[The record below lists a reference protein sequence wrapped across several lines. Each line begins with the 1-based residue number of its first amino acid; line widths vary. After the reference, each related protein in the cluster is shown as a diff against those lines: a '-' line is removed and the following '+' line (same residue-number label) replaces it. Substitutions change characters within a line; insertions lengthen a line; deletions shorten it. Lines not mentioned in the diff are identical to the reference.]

1 MKELVIVSGENE
13 NKEIYLFENKELVEK
28 YTEKEKITIA
38 GNIYIGK
45 VQNILT
51 GLRSAFINIG
61 EGKNAFIHER
71 DLPQNI
77 NVEDEK
83 DIIPI
88 NKVLKQGMPIMVE
101 VKRDSSTYKGPRVSS
116 KITLSSR
123 FIVFMPNTNFITVS
137 QKIENEEEKERL
149 KKIVG
154 KYIPENTG
162 VIIRTVAENVS
173 EEMLKEDIERVLGKW
188 DKINSLSIES
198 YPMKIY
204 EKGGILRKTIVDL
217 IDSGL
222 DNIVCENENIKQI
235 ILDIFDEIN
244 TEVKIEINE
253 NSKFKYELEKRNRE
267 INDRKIWLKSG
278 GFITIDKTEALTAID
293 VNSGKYIGKDNLED
307 TINVVNQE
315 AIIEIAKQLRLR
327 DIGGIIIID
336 FIDMKEEESK
346 QKILEILKKEIK
358 KDRSKVQIEEFT
370 RLNLLELTRK
380 HICGN

>member
-1 MKELVIVSGENE
+1 MKELVIVRRENDA
-13 NKEIYLFENKELVEK
+13 KEIFLFEDKELVER
-28 YTEKEKITIA
+28 YSEKEKITIA

-61 EGKNAFIHER
+61 ENKNAFIHEK

-77 NVEDEK
+77 NVEKEE

-88 NKVLKQGMPIMVE
+88 NKLLKQGMPLMVE
-101 VKRDSSTYKGPRVSS
+101 VKRNSSTYKGSRVSS

-123 FIVFMPNTNFITVS
+123 FIVFMPNTNFVTIS
-137 QKIENEEEKERL
+137 QKIENEEERKRL
-149 KKIVG
+149 KDIVS

-162 VIIRTVAENVS
+162 AIVRTVAENVS
-173 EEMLKEDIERVLGKW
+173 EDVLKKDITRVLDKW
-188 DKINSLSIES
+188 NIIKNITIEN

-217 IDSGL
+217 VDAGL
-222 DNIVCENENIKQI
+222 DKIVCQDEEIKSIIEN
-235 ILDIFDEIN
+235 IFDEIDA
-244 TEVKIEINE
+244 EVAVEVNKNVEI
-253 NSKFKYELEKRNRE
+253 KYELERIAETEN
-267 INDRKIWLKSG
+267 RKIWLKSG

-293 VNSGKYIGKDNLED
+293 VNSGKYIGEDNLED

-327 DIGGIIIID
+327 DIGGIVIID

-346 QKILEILKKEIK
+346 KKIIEIFAKEIK

-370 RLNLLELTRK
+370 KLNLLELTRK
-380 HICGN
+380 HINI

>member
-1 MKELVIVSGENE
+1 MKELVIVNGENQ
-13 NKEIYLFENKELVEK
+13 NKEIYLFENNQLVEK
-28 YTEKEKITIA
+28 YTEKEKFTIA

-61 EGKNAFIHER
+61 EGKNAFIHDK
-71 DLPQNI
+71 DLPHNI
-77 NVEDEK
+77 NTEDEK

-88 NKVLKQGMPIMVE
+88 NKILKSGMPLMVE
-101 VKRDSSTYKGPRVSS
+101 VKRDSSSYKGPRVST

-137 QKIENEEEKERL
+137 QKIENEEERERL
-149 KKIVG
+149 KDIVK
-154 KYIPENTG
+154 KYIPNNTG
-162 VIIRTVAENVS
+162 AIVRTVAENVL
-173 EEMLKEDIERVLGKW
+173 EDVLKFDIQRVLEKW
-188 DKINSLSIES
+188 EKIKNTEIEK
-198 YPMKIY
+198 YPVKIY

-217 IDSGL
+217 IDSKL
-222 DNIVCENENIKQI
+222 DKIICEDEMLKNI
-235 ILDIFDEIN
+235 ILDIFDEIDAKVN
-244 TEVKIEINE
+244 IEINE
-253 NSKFKYELEKRNRE
+253 NAKLVYELEKRNRE
-267 INDRKIWLKSG
+267 INERKIWLKSG

-336 FIDMKEEESK
+336 FIDMKEDESK
-346 QKILEILKKEIK
+346 KKIIEILKNEIK
-358 KDRSKVQIEEFT
+358 KDRSKVQVEEFT
-370 RLNLLELTRK
+370 KLNLLELTRK
-380 HICGN
+380 NINI

>member
-1 MKELVIVSGENE
+1 MKELVIVSCENE
-13 NKEIYLFENKELVEK
+13 NKEIYLYENKELVER
-28 YTEKEKITIA
+28 YIEKEKITIA

-77 NVEDEK
+77 NIENEK

-116 KITLSSR
+116 KITLTSR

-137 QKIENEEEKERL
+137 QKIENEEEKNRL
-149 KKIVG
+149 KNIVG

-162 VIIRTVAENVS
+162 AIIRTVAENIS
-173 EEMLKEDIERVLGKW
+173 EELLKEDIERVLEKW
-188 DKINSLSIES
+188 EKIKSIPIES
-198 YPMKIY
+198 YPLKVY

-244 TEVKIEINE
+244 AEVKVEINE
-253 NSKFKYELEKRNRE
+253 NAKFKYELEKRNKE

-358 KDRSKVQIEEFT
+358 KDRSKVQVEEFT

-380 HICGN
+380 HINV

>member
-1 MKELVIVSGENE
+1 MKELIIVNGENE
-13 NKEIYLFENKELVEK
+13 NKEIYLFENKELVER
-28 YTEKEKITIA
+28 YIEKEKITIA

-51 GLRSAFINIG
+51 CLRSAFINIG

-77 NVEDEK
+77 NTENEN

-88 NKVLKQGMPIMVE
+88 NKIIKPGMPIMVE

-116 KITLSSR
+116 KITLTSR

-137 QKIENEEEKERL
+137 QKIESEEEKNRL
-149 KKIVG
+149 KQIVE
-154 KYIPENTG
+154 KYIPQDTG
-162 VIIRTVAENVS
+162 AIIRTVAENVS
-173 EEMLKEDIERVLGKW
+173 EDVLRQDIERVLEKW
-188 DKINSLSIES
+188 KNISSIEIEN
-198 YPMKIY
+198 YPVKIY

-222 DNIVCENENIKQI
+222 DIIVCEDENLKHIVE
-235 ILDIFDEIN
+235 DVFDEIDAN
-244 TEVKIEINE
+244 VKIEINE

-336 FIDMKEEESK
+336 FIDMKEQESK
-346 QKILEILKKEIK
+346 NKILEILKKEIK

-370 RLNLLELTRK
+370 KLNLLELTRK
-380 HICGN
+380 NMNV

>member
-77 NVEDEK
+77 NIENEK

-88 NKVLKQGMPIMVE
+88 NKILKQGMPIMVE

-162 VIIRTVAENVS
+162 AIIRTVAENVS
-173 EEMLKEDIERVLGKW
+173 EEILKEDIERVLGKW
-188 DKINSLSIES
+188 EKINSLSIES

-222 DNIVCENENIKQI
+222 DNVVCENENIKQI
-235 ILDIFDEIN
+235 ILDIFDEIDA
-244 TEVKIEINE
+244 EVKIEVNE
-253 NSKFKYELEKRNRE
+253 NSKLKYELEKRNRE

-327 DIGGIIIID
+327 DIGGIVIID

-358 KDRSKVQIEEFT
+358 KDRSKVQVEEFT

-380 HICGN
+380 HINV

>member
-1 MKELVIVSGENE
+1 MKELVIARRENDT
-13 NKEIYLFENKELVEK
+13 KEIFLFENKELVER
-28 YTEKEKITIA
+28 YSEKEKITIA

-61 EGKNAFIHER
+61 ENKNAFIHEK

-77 NVEDEK
+77 NAEK
-83 DIIPI
+83 EDIIPI
-88 NKVLKQGMPIMVE
+88 NKLLKQGMPLMVE

-123 FIVFMPNTNFITVS
+123 FIVFMPNTNFVTIS
-137 QKIENEEEKERL
+137 QKIENEEERKRL
-149 KKIVG
+149 KDIVS

-162 VIIRTVAENVS
+162 AIIRTVAENVS
-173 EEMLKEDIERVLGKW
+173 EDVLKKDITRVLDKW
-188 DKINSLSIES
+188 NIIKNTTIDN

-217 IDSGL
+217 IDAGL
-222 DNIVCENENIKQI
+222 DKIICQDEAIKKTIEN
-235 ILDIFDEIN
+235 IFDEIDA
-244 TEVKIEINE
+244 EVVVEVNE
-253 NSKFKYELEKRNRE
+253 NVEIKYELEKRIAE
-267 INDRKIWLKSG
+267 IENRKIWLKSG

-293 VNSGKYIGKDNLED
+293 VNSGKYIGEDNLED

-315 AIIEIAKQLRLR
+315 AIVEIAKQLRLR

-346 QKILEILKKEIK
+346 KKIIEIFTKEIK

-370 RLNLLELTRK
+370 KLNLLELTRK
-380 HICGN
+380 HINI

>member
-1 MKELVIVSGENE
+1 MKELVIVNGNEN
-13 NKEIYLFENKELVEK
+13 NKEIYLFENKELVERYIERERK
-28 YTEKEKITIA
+28 TIA

-77 NVEDEK
+77 NAESDV

-88 NKVLKQGMPIMVE
+88 NKVLKSGMPLMVE
-101 VKRDSSTYKGPRVSS
+101 VKRDSSTYKGPRVST

-123 FIVFMPNTNFITVS
+123 FIVFMPNTNFITIS

-149 KKIVG
+149 KDIVS

-162 VIIRTVAENVS
+162 AIIRTVAENVS
-173 EEMLKEDIERVLGKW
+173 EKDLEEDIKRVLDKW
-188 DKINSLSIES
+188 NTIKNTEVSE
-198 YPMKIY
+198 YPMIVY
-204 EKGGILRKTIVDL
+204 EKGGILRKTIIDL

-222 DNIVCENENIKQI
+222 DNIICETEELKEI
-235 ILDIFDEIN
+235 INDILSEIN
-244 TEVKIEINE
+244 ANAKIEIDNDVALRFDIY
-253 NSKFKYELEKRNRE
+253 KRTKELE
-267 INDRKIWLKSG
+267 DRKIWLKSG

-293 VNSGKYIGKDNLED
+293 VNTGRYIGEDNLED
-307 TINVVNQE
+307 TINLVNQE
-315 AIIEIAKQLRLR
+315 AIVEIAKQLRLR

-346 QKILEILKKEIK
+346 NRIVEILKKEIK

-370 RLNLLELTRK
+370 KLNLLELTRK
-380 HICGN
+380 NINI

>member
-1 MKELVIVSGENE
+1 MKELIIVNGENE
-13 NKEIYLFENKELVEK
+13 NKEIYLFENKELVER
-28 YTEKEKITIA
+28 YIEKEKITIA

-77 NVEDEK
+77 NTENEN

-88 NKVLKQGMPIMVE
+88 NKIIKPGMPIMVE

-116 KITLSSR
+116 KITLTSR

-137 QKIENEEEKERL
+137 QKIESEEEKNRL
-149 KKIVG
+149 KQIVE
-154 KYIPENTG
+154 KYIPQDTG
-162 VIIRTVAENVS
+162 AIIRTVAENVS
-173 EEMLKEDIERVLGKW
+173 EDVLRQDIERVLEKW
-188 DKINSLSIES
+188 KNISSIEIEN
-198 YPMKIY
+198 YPVKIY

-222 DNIVCENENIKQI
+222 DIIVCEDENLKQI
-235 ILDIFDEIN
+235 VEDVFDEIDAN
-244 TEVKIEINE
+244 VKIEINE

-336 FIDMKEEESK
+336 FIDMKEQESK
-346 QKILEILKKEIK
+346 NKILEILKKEIK

-370 RLNLLELTRK
+370 KLNLLELTRK
-380 HICGN
+380 NMNV

>member
-1 MKELVIVSGENE
+1 MKELIIVNGEND
-13 NKEIYLFENKELVEK
+13 NKEIYLFENKVLVEK
-28 YTEKEKITIA
+28 YNEKEKITIA

-45 VQNILT
+45 VQNILI

-77 NVEDEK
+77 NIENEK
-83 DIIPI
+83 DLIPI
-88 NKVLKQGMPIMVE
+88 NKILKSGMPLMVE
-101 VKRDSSTYKGPRVSS
+101 VKRDSSTYKGPRVSA

-123 FIVFMPNTNFITVS
+123 FIVFMPNTNFITIS
-137 QKIENEEEKERL
+137 QKIENEEERERL
-149 KKIVG
+149 KNIVQ

-162 VIIRTVAENVS
+162 AIIRTVAENVN
-173 EEMLKEDIERVLGKW
+173 EDILKQDIERVLKKW
-188 DKINSLSIES
+188 ENIKAIEIDT
-198 YPMKIY
+198 YPKKIY

-222 DNIVCENENIKQI
+222 DTIICEDSKLENI
-235 ILDIFDEIN
+235 ILDIFDEIDAKTKVVVN
-244 TEVKIEINE
+244 KDVKE
-253 NSKFKYELEKRNRE
+253 KYELEKRNRE

-346 QKILEILKKEIK
+346 KKILEILKQEIK
-358 KDRSKVQIEEFT
+358 KDRSKVQVEEFT
-370 RLNLLELTRK
+370 KLNLLELTRK
-380 HICGN
+380 HINI

>member
-1 MKELVIVSGENE
+1 MKELIIVNGENE
-13 NKEIYLFENKELVEK
+13 NKEIYLFENKELVER
-28 YTEKEKITIA
+28 YIEKEKITIA

-77 NVEDEK
+77 NTENEN

-88 NKVLKQGMPIMVE
+88 NKIIKPGMPIMVE

-116 KITLSSR
+116 KITLTSR

-137 QKIENEEEKERL
+137 QKIESEEEKNRL
-149 KKIVG
+149 KQIVE
-154 KYIPENTG
+154 KYIPQDTG
-162 VIIRTVAENVS
+162 AIIRTVAENVS
-173 EEMLKEDIERVLGKW
+173 EEVLKQDIERVLEKW
-188 DKINSLSIES
+188 KNISSIEIEN
-198 YPMKIY
+198 YPVKIY

-222 DNIVCENENIKQI
+222 DIIVCEDENLKQI
-235 ILDIFDEIN
+235 VEDVFDEIDAN
-244 TEVKIEINE
+244 VKIEINE

-336 FIDMKEEESK
+336 FIDMKEQESK
-346 QKILEILKKEIK
+346 NKILEILKKEIK

-370 RLNLLELTRK
+370 KLNLLELTRK
-380 HICGN
+380 NMNV

>member
-1 MKELVIVSGENE
+1 MKELVIVNGNE
-13 NKEIYLFENKELVEK
+13 INKEIYLFENKELVERYIERERK
-28 YTEKEKITIA
+28 TIA

-77 NVEDEK
+77 NVENED

-88 NKVLKQGMPIMVE
+88 NKVLKSGMPLMVE
-101 VKRDSSTYKGPRVSS
+101 VKRDSSTYKGPRVST

-149 KKIVG
+149 KEIVS

-162 VIIRTVAENVS
+162 AIIRTVAENIS
-173 EEMLKEDIERVLGKW
+173 EKELKEDIKRVLDKW
-188 DKINSLSIES
+188 NTIKNTEVSE
-198 YPMKIY
+198 YPMIVY
-204 EKGGILRKTIVDL
+204 EKGGILRKTIIDL

-222 DNIVCENENIKQI
+222 DNIICETEELNEI
-235 ILDIFDEIN
+235 INEILSEIN
-244 TEVKIEINE
+244 ANAKIEIDNDVALRFDIY
-253 NSKFKYELEKRNRE
+253 KRTKELE
-267 INDRKIWLKSG
+267 DRKIWLKSG

-293 VNSGKYIGKDNLED
+293 VNTGRYIGEDNLED
-307 TINVVNQE
+307 TINLVNQE
-315 AIIEIAKQLRLR
+315 AIVEIAKQLRLR

-346 QKILEILKKEIK
+346 NRIIEILKKEIK

-370 RLNLLELTRK
+370 KLNLLELTRK
-380 HICGN
+380 NINI

>member
-1 MKELVIVSGENE
+1 MKELIIVNGENE
-13 NKEIYLFENKELVEK
+13 NKEIYLFENKELVER
-28 YTEKEKITIA
+28 YIEKEKITIA

-77 NVEDEK
+77 NTENEN

-88 NKVLKQGMPIMVE
+88 NKIIKPGMPIMVE

-116 KITLSSR
+116 KITLTSR

-137 QKIENEEEKERL
+137 QKIESEEEKNRL
-149 KKIVG
+149 KQIVE
-154 KYIPENTG
+154 KYIPQDTG
-162 VIIRTVAENVS
+162 AIIRTVAENVS
-173 EEMLKEDIERVLGKW
+173 EDVLRQDIERVLEKW
-188 DKINSLSIES
+188 KNISSIEIEN
-198 YPMKIY
+198 YPVKIY

-222 DNIVCENENIKQI
+222 DIIVCEDENLKHIVE
-235 ILDIFDEIN
+235 DVFDEIDAN
-244 TEVKIEINE
+244 VKIEINE

-336 FIDMKEEESK
+336 FIDMKEQESK
-346 QKILEILKKEIK
+346 NKILEILKKEIK

-370 RLNLLELTRK
+370 KLNLLELTRK
-380 HICGN
+380 NMNV

>member
-1 MKELVIVSGENE
+1 MKELIIVNGENE
-13 NKEIYLFENKELVEK
+13 NKEIYLFENKELVER
-28 YTEKEKITIA
+28 YIEKEKITIA

-77 NVEDEK
+77 NTENEN

-88 NKVLKQGMPIMVE
+88 NKIIKPGMPIMVE

-116 KITLSSR
+116 KITLTSR

-137 QKIENEEEKERL
+137 QKIESEEEKNRL
-149 KKIVG
+149 KQIVE
-154 KYIPENTG
+154 KYIPQDTG
-162 VIIRTVAENVS
+162 AIIRTVAENVS
-173 EEMLKEDIERVLGKW
+173 EDVLRQDIERVLEKW
-188 DKINSLSIES
+188 KNISSIEIEN
-198 YPMKIY
+198 YPVKIY

-222 DNIVCENENIKQI
+222 DIIVCEDENLKQI
-235 ILDIFDEIN
+235 VEDVFDEIDAN
-244 TEVKIEINE
+244 VKIEINE

-315 AIIEIAKQLRLR
+315 AIIEIA
-327 DIGGIIIID
+327 
-336 FIDMKEEESK
+336 
-346 QKILEILKKEIK
+346 
-358 KDRSKVQIEEFT
+358 
-370 RLNLLELTRK
+370 
-380 HICGN
+380 

>member
-1 MKELVIVSGENE
+1 MKELVIVNGNEN
-13 NKEIYLFENKELVEK
+13 NKEIYLFENKELVERYIERERK
-28 YTEKEKITIA
+28 TIA

-77 NVEDEK
+77 NAESDA

-88 NKVLKQGMPIMVE
+88 NKVLKSGMPLMVE
-101 VKRDSSTYKGPRVSS
+101 VKRDSSTYKGPRVST

-123 FIVFMPNTNFITVS
+123 FIVFMPNTNFITIS

-149 KKIVG
+149 KDIVS

-162 VIIRTVAENVS
+162 AIIRTVAENVS
-173 EEMLKEDIERVLGKW
+173 EKDLEEDIKRVLDKW
-188 DKINSLSIES
+188 NTIKNTEVSE
-198 YPMKIY
+198 YPMIVY
-204 EKGGILRKTIVDL
+204 EKGGILRKTIIDL

-222 DNIVCENENIKQI
+222 DNIICETEELKEI
-235 ILDIFDEIN
+235 INDILSEIN
-244 TEVKIEINE
+244 ANAKIEIDNDVALRFDIY
-253 NSKFKYELEKRNRE
+253 KRTKELE
-267 INDRKIWLKSG
+267 DRKIWLKSG

-293 VNSGKYIGKDNLED
+293 VNTGRYIGEDNLED
-307 TINVVNQE
+307 TINLVNQE
-315 AIIEIAKQLRLR
+315 AIVEIAKQLRLR

-346 QKILEILKKEIK
+346 NRIIEILKKEIK

-370 RLNLLELTRK
+370 KLNLLELTRK
-380 HICGN
+380 NINI

>member
-1 MKELVIVSGENE
+1 MKELVIVNGNEN
-13 NKEIYLFENKELVEK
+13 NKEIYLFENKELVERYIERERK
-28 YTEKEKITIA
+28 TIA

-77 NVEDEK
+77 NAESDV

-88 NKVLKQGMPIMVE
+88 NKVLKSGMPLMVE
-101 VKRDSSTYKGPRVSS
+101 VKRDSSTYKGPRVST

-123 FIVFMPNTNFITVS
+123 FIVFMPNTNFITIS

-149 KKIVG
+149 KDIVS

-162 VIIRTVAENVS
+162 AIIRTVAENVS
-173 EEMLKEDIERVLGKW
+173 EKDLEEDIKRVLDKW
-188 DKINSLSIES
+188 NTIKNTEVSE
-198 YPMKIY
+198 YPMIVY
-204 EKGGILRKTIVDL
+204 EKGGILRKTIIDL

-222 DNIVCENENIKQI
+222 DNIICETEELKEI
-235 ILDIFDEIN
+235 INDILSEIN
-244 TEVKIEINE
+244 ANAKIEIDNDVALRFDIY
-253 NSKFKYELEKRNRE
+253 KRTKELE
-267 INDRKIWLKSG
+267 DRKIWLKSG

-293 VNSGKYIGKDNLED
+293 VNTGRYIGEDNLED
-307 TINVVNQE
+307 TINLVNQE
-315 AIIEIAKQLRLR
+315 AIVEIAKQLRLR

-346 QKILEILKKEIK
+346 NRIIEILKKEIK

-370 RLNLLELTRK
+370 KLNLLELTRK
-380 HICGN
+380 NINI

>member
-1 MKELVIVSGENE
+1 MKELIIVNGENE
-13 NKEIYLFENKELVEK
+13 NKEIYLFENKELVER
-28 YTEKEKITIA
+28 YIEKEKITIA

-77 NVEDEK
+77 NTENEN

-88 NKVLKQGMPIMVE
+88 NKIIKPGMPIMVE

-116 KITLSSR
+116 KITLTSR

-137 QKIENEEEKERL
+137 QKIESEEEKNRL
-149 KKIVG
+149 KQIVE
-154 KYIPENTG
+154 KYIPQDTG
-162 VIIRTVAENVS
+162 AIIRTVAENVS
-173 EEMLKEDIERVLGKW
+173 EEVLKQDIERVLEKW
-188 DKINSLSIES
+188 KNISSIEIEN
-198 YPMKIY
+198 YPVKIY

-222 DNIVCENENIKQI
+222 DIIVCEDENLKQI
-235 ILDIFDEIN
+235 VEDVFDEIDAN
-244 TEVKIEINE
+244 VKIEINE
-253 NSKFKYELEKRNRE
+253 KSKFKYELEKRNRE

-336 FIDMKEEESK
+336 FIDMKEQESK
-346 QKILEILKKEIK
+346 NKILEILKKEIK

-370 RLNLLELTRK
+370 KLNLLELTRK
-380 HICGN
+380 NMNV

>member
-1 MKELVIVSGENE
+1 MKELVIVRRENDT
-13 NKEIYLFENKELVEK
+13 KEIFLFENKELVER
-28 YTEKEKITIA
+28 YSEKEKITIA

-61 EGKNAFIHER
+61 ENKNAFIHEK

-77 NVEDEK
+77 NAEK
-83 DIIPI
+83 EDIIPI
-88 NKVLKQGMPIMVE
+88 NKLLKQGMPLMVE

-123 FIVFMPNTNFITVS
+123 FIVFMPNTNFVTIS
-137 QKIENEEEKERL
+137 QKIENEEERKRL
-149 KKIVG
+149 KDIVS

-162 VIIRTVAENVS
+162 AIIRTVAENVS
-173 EEMLKEDIERVLGKW
+173 EDVLKKDITRVLDKW
-188 DKINSLSIES
+188 NIIKNTTIDN

-217 IDSGL
+217 IDAGL
-222 DNIVCENENIKQI
+222 DKIICQDEAIKKTIEN
-235 ILDIFDEIN
+235 IFDEIDA
-244 TEVKIEINE
+244 EVVVEVNE
-253 NSKFKYELEKRNRE
+253 NVEIKYELEKRIAE
-267 INDRKIWLKSG
+267 IENRKIWLKSG

-293 VNSGKYIGKDNLED
+293 VNSGKYIGEDNLED

-315 AIIEIAKQLRLR
+315 AIVEIAKQLRLR

-346 QKILEILKKEIK
+346 KKIIEIFTKEIK

-370 RLNLLELTRK
+370 KLNLLELTRK
-380 HICGN
+380 HINI

>member
-1 MKELVIVSGENE
+1 MKEWVIVRRENDT
-13 NKEIYLFENKELVEK
+13 KEIFLFENKELVER
-28 YTEKEKITIA
+28 YSEKEKITIA
-38 GNIYIGK
+38 GNIYIGI

-51 GLRSAFINIG
+51 VLRSAFINIG
-61 EGKNAFIHER
+61 ENKNAFIHEK

-77 NVEDEK
+77 NAEK
-83 DIIPI
+83 EDIIPI
-88 NKVLKQGMPIMVE
+88 NKLLKQGMPLMVE

-123 FIVFMPNTNFITVS
+123 FIVFMPNTNFVTIS
-137 QKIENEEEKERL
+137 QKIENEEERKRL
-149 KKIVG
+149 KDIVS

-162 VIIRTVAENVS
+162 AIIRTVAENVS
-173 EEMLKEDIERVLGKW
+173 EDVLKKDITRVLDKW
-188 DKINSLSIES
+188 NIIKNTTIDN

-217 IDSGL
+217 IDAGL
-222 DNIVCENENIKQI
+222 DKIICQDEAIKKTIEN
-235 ILDIFDEIN
+235 IFDEIDA
-244 TEVKIEINE
+244 EVVVEVNE
-253 NSKFKYELEKRNRE
+253 NVEIKYELEKRIAE
-267 INDRKIWLKSG
+267 IENRKIWLKSG

-293 VNSGKYIGKDNLED
+293 VNSGKYIGEDNLED

-315 AIIEIAKQLRLR
+315 AIVEIAKQLRLR

-346 QKILEILKKEIK
+346 KKIIEIFTKEIK

-370 RLNLLELTRK
+370 KLNLLELTRK
-380 HICGN
+380 HINI

>member
-1 MKELVIVSGENE
+1 MKELVIVNGNEN
-13 NKEIYLFENKELVEK
+13 NKEIYLFENKELVERYIERERK
-28 YTEKEKITIA
+28 TIA

-77 NVEDEK
+77 NAENDA

-88 NKVLKQGMPIMVE
+88 NKVLKSGMPLMVE
-101 VKRDSSTYKGPRVSS
+101 VKRDSSTYKGPRVST

-123 FIVFMPNTNFITVS
+123 FIVFMPNTNFITIS

-149 KKIVG
+149 KDIVS

-162 VIIRTVAENVS
+162 AIIRTVAENVS
-173 EEMLKEDIERVLGKW
+173 EKDLEEDIKRVLDKW
-188 DKINSLSIES
+188 NTIKNTEVSE
-198 YPMKIY
+198 YPMIVY
-204 EKGGILRKTIVDL
+204 EKGGILRKTIIDL

-222 DNIVCENENIKQI
+222 DNIICETEELKEIIKD
-235 ILDIFDEIN
+235 ILSEIN
-244 TEVKIEINE
+244 ANAKIEIDNDVALRFDIY
-253 NSKFKYELEKRNRE
+253 KRTKELE
-267 INDRKIWLKSG
+267 DRKIWLKSG

-293 VNSGKYIGKDNLED
+293 VNTGKYIGEDNLED
-307 TINVVNQE
+307 TINLVNQE
-315 AIIEIAKQLRLR
+315 AIVEIAKQLRLR

-346 QKILEILKKEIK
+346 NRIIEILKKEIK

-370 RLNLLELTRK
+370 KLNLLELTRK
-380 HICGN
+380 NINI

>member
-1 MKELVIVSGENE
+1 MKELVIVNGNEN
-13 NKEIYLFENKELVEK
+13 NKEIYLFENKELVERYIERERK
-28 YTEKEKITIA
+28 TIA

-77 NVEDEK
+77 NAENDA

-88 NKVLKQGMPIMVE
+88 NKVLKSGMPLMVE
-101 VKRDSSTYKGPRVSS
+101 VKRDSSTYKGPRVST

-123 FIVFMPNTNFITVS
+123 FIVFMPNTNFITIS

-149 KKIVG
+149 KDIVS

-162 VIIRTVAENVS
+162 AIIRTVAENVS
-173 EEMLKEDIERVLGKW
+173 EKDLEEDIKRVLDKW
-188 DKINSLSIES
+188 NTIKNTEVSE
-198 YPMKIY
+198 YPMIVY
-204 EKGGILRKTIVDL
+204 EKGGILRKTIIDL

-222 DNIVCENENIKQI
+222 DNIICETEELKEI
-235 ILDIFDEIN
+235 INDILSEIN
-244 TEVKIEINE
+244 ANAKIEIDNDVALRFDIY
-253 NSKFKYELEKRNRE
+253 KRTKELE
-267 INDRKIWLKSG
+267 DRKIWLKSG

-293 VNSGKYIGKDNLED
+293 VNTGRYIGEDNLED
-307 TINVVNQE
+307 TINLVNQE
-315 AIIEIAKQLRLR
+315 AIVEIAKQLRLR

-346 QKILEILKKEIK
+346 NRIVEILKKEIK

-370 RLNLLELTRK
+370 KLNLLELTRK
-380 HICGN
+380 NINI

>member
-45 VQNILT
+45 IQNILT

-188 DKINSLSIES
+188 EKINSIPIES
-198 YPMKIY
+198 YPMKVY

-380 HICGN
+380 HINV

>member
-1 MKELVIVSGENE
+1 MKELVIINGNE
-13 NKEIYLFENKELVEK
+13 INKEIYLFENKELVER
-28 YTEKEKITIA
+28 YIEKERKTIA

-77 NVEDEK
+77 NVENDA

-88 NKVLKQGMPIMVE
+88 NKVLKSGMPLMVE
-101 VKRDSSTYKGPRVSS
+101 VKRDSSTYKGPRVST

-137 QKIENEEEKERL
+137 QKIENEEEKVRL
-149 KKIVG
+149 KNIVS

-162 VIIRTVAENVS
+162 AIIRTVAENISEKDIEEDIKRVLDNWNVIKNTEVS
-173 EEMLKEDIERVLGKW
+173 E
-188 DKINSLSIES
+188 
-198 YPMKIY
+198 YPMIVY
-204 EKGGILRKTIVDL
+204 EKGGILRKTIIDL

-222 DNIVCENENIKQI
+222 DNIICETEELKEI
-235 ILDIFDEIN
+235 INDILSEIN
-244 TEVKIEINE
+244 VNTKIEIDNDVALRFDIY
-253 NSKFKYELEKRNRE
+253 KRTKELE
-267 INDRKIWLKSG
+267 DRKIWLKSG

-293 VNSGKYIGKDNLED
+293 VNTGRYIGEDNLED
-307 TINVVNQE
+307 TINLVNQE
-315 AIIEIAKQLRLR
+315 AIVEIAKQLRLR

-346 QKILEILKKEIK
+346 NRIIEILKKEIK

-370 RLNLLELTRK
+370 KLNLLELTRK
-380 HICGN
+380 NINI

>member
-1 MKELVIVSGENE
+1 MKELVIVNGKEN
-13 NKEIYLFENKELVEK
+13 NKEIYLFENKELVERYIERERK
-28 YTEKEKITIA
+28 TIA

-77 NVEDEK
+77 NAESDA

-88 NKVLKQGMPIMVE
+88 NKVLKSGMPLMVE
-101 VKRDSSTYKGPRVSS
+101 VKRDSSTYKGPRVST

-123 FIVFMPNTNFITVS
+123 FIVFMPNTNFITIS

-149 KKIVG
+149 KDIVS

-162 VIIRTVAENVS
+162 AIIRTVAENVS
-173 EEMLKEDIERVLGKW
+173 EKDLEEDIKRVLDKW
-188 DKINSLSIES
+188 NTIKNTEVSE
-198 YPMKIY
+198 YPMIVY
-204 EKGGILRKTIVDL
+204 EKGGILRKTIIDL

-222 DNIVCENENIKQI
+222 DNIICETEELKEI
-235 ILDIFDEIN
+235 INDILSEIN
-244 TEVKIEINE
+244 ANAKIEIDNDVALRFDIY
-253 NSKFKYELEKRNRE
+253 KRTKELEA
-267 INDRKIWLKSG
+267 RKIWLKSG

-293 VNSGKYIGKDNLED
+293 VNTGRYIGEDNLED
-307 TINVVNQE
+307 TINLVNQE
-315 AIIEIAKQLRLR
+315 AIVEIAKQLRLR

-346 QKILEILKKEIK
+346 NRIIEILKKEIK

-370 RLNLLELTRK
+370 KLNLLELTRK
-380 HICGN
+380 NINI

>member
-1 MKELVIVSGENE
+1 MKELVIVNSNEN
-13 NKEIYLFENKELVEK
+13 NKEIYLFENKELVER
-28 YTEKEKITIA
+28 YIEKERKTIA

-77 NVEDEK
+77 NVENEA

-88 NKVLKQGMPIMVE
+88 NKVLRSGMPLMVE
-101 VKRDSSTYKGPRVSS
+101 VKRDSSTYKGPRVSA

-123 FIVFMPNTNFITVS
+123 FIVFMPNTNFITIS
-137 QKIENEEEKERL
+137 QKIENEEEKVRL
-149 KKIVG
+149 KNIVS

-162 VIIRTVAENVS
+162 AIVRTVAENIS
-173 EEMLKEDIERVLGKW
+173 EKDLEEDIKRVLDKW
-188 DKINSLSIES
+188 NVIKNTEVLD
-198 YPMKIY
+198 YPVMVY
-204 EKGGILRKTIVDL
+204 EKGGILRKTIIDL

-222 DNIVCENENIKQI
+222 DNIICENEELKEI
-235 ILDIFDEIN
+235 IDDILDEIN
-244 TEVKIEINE
+244 ANAKIEIDSE
-253 NSKFKYELEKRNRE
+253 VALKFELYKRIKQLE
-267 INDRKIWLKSG
+267 ERKIWLKSG

-293 VNSGKYIGKDNLED
+293 VNTGKYIGENNLED
-307 TINVVNQE
+307 TINLVNQE
-315 AIIEIAKQLRLR
+315 AIVEIAKQLRLR

-346 QKILEILKKEIK
+346 NRIIEILKKEIK

-370 RLNLLELTRK
+370 KLNLLELTRK
-380 HICGN
+380 NINI

>member
-1 MKELVIVSGENE
+1 MKELIIVNGENE
-13 NKEIYLFENKELVEK
+13 NKEIYLFENKELVER
-28 YTEKEKITIA
+28 YIEKEKITIA

-77 NVEDEK
+77 NTENEN

-88 NKVLKQGMPIMVE
+88 NKIIKPGMPIMVE

-116 KITLSSR
+116 KITLTSR

-137 QKIENEEEKERL
+137 QKIESEEEKNRL
-149 KKIVG
+149 KQIVE
-154 KYIPENTG
+154 KYIPQGTG
-162 VIIRTVAENVS
+162 AIIRTVAENVS
-173 EEMLKEDIERVLGKW
+173 EEVLKKDIERVLEKW
-188 DKINSLSIES
+188 KNISSIEIEN
-198 YPMKIY
+198 YPVKIF

-222 DNIVCENENIKQI
+222 DIIVCEDENLKHIVE
-235 ILDIFDEIN
+235 DVFDEIDAN
-244 TEVKIEINE
+244 VKIEINE

-336 FIDMKEEESK
+336 FIDMKEQESK
-346 QKILEILKKEIK
+346 NKILEILKKEIK

-370 RLNLLELTRK
+370 KLNLLELTRK
-380 HICGN
+380 NMNV

>member
-1 MKELVIVSGENE
+1 MKELVIVNGNEN
-13 NKEIYLFENKELVEK
+13 NKEIYLFENKELVERYIERERK
-28 YTEKEKITIA
+28 TIA

-77 NVEDEK
+77 NAESDA

-88 NKVLKQGMPIMVE
+88 NKVLKSGMPLMVE
-101 VKRDSSTYKGPRVSS
+101 VKRDSSTYKGPRVST

-123 FIVFMPNTNFITVS
+123 FIVFMPNTNFITIS

-149 KKIVG
+149 KDIVS

-162 VIIRTVAENVS
+162 AIIRTVAENVS
-173 EEMLKEDIERVLGKW
+173 EKDLEEDIKRVLDKW
-188 DKINSLSIES
+188 NTIKNTEVSE
-198 YPMKIY
+198 YPMIVY
-204 EKGGILRKTIVDL
+204 EKGGILRKTIIDL

-222 DNIVCENENIKQI
+222 DNIICETEELKEI
-235 ILDIFDEIN
+235 INDILLEIN
-244 TEVKIEINE
+244 VNAKIEIDNDVALRFDIY
-253 NSKFKYELEKRNRE
+253 KRIKELE
-267 INDRKIWLKSG
+267 DRKIWLKSG

-293 VNSGKYIGKDNLED
+293 VNTGRYIGEDNLED
-307 TINVVNQE
+307 TINLVNQE
-315 AIIEIAKQLRLR
+315 AIVEIAKQLRLR

-346 QKILEILKKEIK
+346 NRIIEILKKEIK

-370 RLNLLELTRK
+370 KLNLLELTRK
-380 HICGN
+380 NINI

>member
-1 MKELVIVSGENE
+1 MIKW
-13 NKEIYLFENKELVEK
+13 
-28 YTEKEKITIA
+28 
-38 GNIYIGK
+38 K
-45 VQNILT
+45 VQKNLR
-51 GLRSAFINIG
+51 GLRSEFINIG
-61 EGKNAFIHER
+61 EGKNAFVHER

-188 DKINSLSIES
+188 EKINSIPIES
-198 YPMKIY
+198 YPMKVY
-204 EKGGILRKTIVDL
+204 EKGGILRKTIVDI

-244 TEVKIEINE
+244 TEV
-253 NSKFKYELEKRNRE
+253 
-267 INDRKIWLKSG
+267 
-278 GFITIDKTEALTAID
+278 
-293 VNSGKYIGKDNLED
+293 
-307 TINVVNQE
+307 
-315 AIIEIAKQLRLR
+315 
-327 DIGGIIIID
+327 
-336 FIDMKEEESK
+336 
-346 QKILEILKKEIK
+346 
-358 KDRSKVQIEEFT
+358 
-370 RLNLLELTRK
+370 
-380 HICGN
+380 

>member
-1 MKELVIVSGENE
+1 MKELVIVNGKEN
-13 NKEIYLFENKELVEK
+13 NKEIYLFENKELVERYIERERK
-28 YTEKEKITIA
+28 TIA

-77 NVEDEK
+77 NAESDA

-88 NKVLKQGMPIMVE
+88 NKVLKSGMPLMVE
-101 VKRDSSTYKGPRVSS
+101 VKRDSSTYKGPRVST

-123 FIVFMPNTNFITVS
+123 FIVFMPNTNFITIS

-149 KKIVG
+149 KDIVS

-162 VIIRTVAENVS
+162 AIIRTVAENVS
-173 EEMLKEDIERVLGKW
+173 EKDLEEDIKRVLDKW
-188 DKINSLSIES
+188 NTIKNTEVSE
-198 YPMKIY
+198 YPMIVY
-204 EKGGILRKTIVDL
+204 EKGGILRKTIIDL

-222 DNIVCENENIKQI
+222 DNIICETEELKEI
-235 ILDIFDEIN
+235 INDILSEIN
-244 TEVKIEINE
+244 ANAKIEIDNDVALRFDIY
-253 NSKFKYELEKRNRE
+253 KRTKELE
-267 INDRKIWLKSG
+267 DRKIWLKSG

-293 VNSGKYIGKDNLED
+293 VNTGRYIGEDNLED
-307 TINVVNQE
+307 TINLVNQE
-315 AIIEIAKQLRLR
+315 AIVEIAKQLRLR

-346 QKILEILKKEIK
+346 NRIIEILKKEIK

-370 RLNLLELTRK
+370 KLNLLELTRK
-380 HICGN
+380 NINI

>member
-188 DKINSLSIES
+188 EKINSIPIES
-198 YPMKIY
+198 YPMKVY

-293 VNSGKYIGKDNLED
+293 VNTGKYTGNKSLEQ
-307 TINVVNQE
+307 TVLKVNKE
-315 AIIEIAKQLRLR
+315 ATLEIARQLRLR

-380 HICGN
+380 HINV

>member
-1 MKELVIVSGENE
+1 MKELVIVNGNE
-13 NKEIYLFENKELVEK
+13 INKEIYLFENKELVERYIERERK
-28 YTEKEKITIA
+28 TIA

-45 VQNILT
+45 VRNILT

-77 NVEDEK
+77 NVENED

-88 NKVLKQGMPIMVE
+88 NKVLKSGMPLMVE
-101 VKRDSSTYKGPRVSS
+101 VKRDSSTYKGPRVST

-149 KKIVG
+149 KEIVS

-162 VIIRTVAENVS
+162 AIIRTVAENIS
-173 EEMLKEDIERVLGKW
+173 EKELKEDIKRVLDKW
-188 DKINSLSIES
+188 NTIKNTEVSE
-198 YPMKIY
+198 YPMIVY
-204 EKGGILRKTIVDL
+204 EKGGILRKTIIDL

-222 DNIVCENENIKQI
+222 DNIICETEELKEI
-235 ILDIFDEIN
+235 INDILSEIN
-244 TEVKIEINE
+244 ANAKIEIDNDVALRFDIY
-253 NSKFKYELEKRNRE
+253 KRTKELE
-267 INDRKIWLKSG
+267 DRKIWLKSG

-293 VNSGKYIGKDNLED
+293 VNTGRYIGEDNLED
-307 TINVVNQE
+307 TINLVNQE
-315 AIIEIAKQLRLR
+315 AIVEIAKQLRLR

-346 QKILEILKKEIK
+346 NRIIEILKKEIK

-370 RLNLLELTRK
+370 KLNLLELTRK
-380 HICGN
+380 NINI

>member
-1 MKELVIVSGENE
+1 MKELVIVNGNE
-13 NKEIYLFENKELVEK
+13 INKEIYLFENKELVERYIERERK
-28 YTEKEKITIA
+28 TIA

-77 NVEDEK
+77 NVENED

-88 NKVLKQGMPIMVE
+88 NKVLKSGMPLMVE
-101 VKRDSSTYKGPRVSS
+101 VKRDSSTYKGPRVST

-149 KKIVG
+149 KEIVS

-162 VIIRTVAENVS
+162 AIIRTVAENIS
-173 EEMLKEDIERVLGKW
+173 EKELKEDIKRVLDKW
-188 DKINSLSIES
+188 NTIKNTEVSE
-198 YPMKIY
+198 YPMIVY
-204 EKGGILRKTIVDL
+204 EKGGILRKTIIDL

-222 DNIVCENENIKQI
+222 DNIICETEELKEI
-235 ILDIFDEIN
+235 INDILSEIN
-244 TEVKIEINE
+244 ANAKIEIDNDVALRFDIY
-253 NSKFKYELEKRNRE
+253 KRTKELE
-267 INDRKIWLKSG
+267 DRKIWLKSG

-293 VNSGKYIGKDNLED
+293 VNTGKYIGEDNLED
-307 TINVVNQE
+307 TINLVNQE
-315 AIIEIAKQLRLR
+315 AIVEIDKQLRLR
-327 DIGGIIIID
+327 DIGGISIID

-346 QKILEILKKEIK
+346 NRIIEILKKEIK

-370 RLNLLELTRK
+370 KLNLLELTRK
-380 HICGN
+380 NINI

>member
-1 MKELVIVSGENE
+1 MKELVIVRRENDA
-13 NKEIYLFENKELVEK
+13 KEIFLFEDKELVER
-28 YTEKEKITIA
+28 YSEKEKITIA

-61 EGKNAFIHER
+61 ENKNAFIHEK

-77 NVEDEK
+77 NVEKEE

-88 NKVLKQGMPIMVE
+88 NKLLKQGMPLMVE

-123 FIVFMPNTNFITVS
+123 FIVFMPNTNFVTIS
-137 QKIENEEEKERL
+137 QKIENEEERKRL
-149 KKIVG
+149 KDIVS

-162 VIIRTVAENVS
+162 AIVRTVAENVS
-173 EEMLKEDIERVLGKW
+173 EDVLKKDITRVLDKW
-188 DKINSLSIES
+188 NTIKNITIEN

-217 IDSGL
+217 VDAGL
-222 DNIVCENENIKQI
+222 DKIVCQDEEIKSIIEN
-235 ILDIFDEIN
+235 IFDEIDA
-244 TEVKIEINE
+244 EVAVEVNKNVEI
-253 NSKFKYELEKRNRE
+253 KYELEKRIAETEN
-267 INDRKIWLKSG
+267 RKIWLKSG

-293 VNSGKYIGKDNLED
+293 VNSGKYIGEDNLED

-327 DIGGIIIID
+327 DIGGIVIID

-346 QKILEILKKEIK
+346 KKIIEIFAKEIK

-370 RLNLLELTRK
+370 KLNLLELTRK
-380 HICGN
+380 HINI

>member
-1 MKELVIVSGENE
+1 MKELIIVNGENE
-13 NKEIYLFENKELVEK
+13 NKEIYLFENKELVER
-28 YTEKEKITIA
+28 YIEKEKITIA

-51 GLRSAFINIG
+51 GLRSAFVNIG

-77 NVEDEK
+77 NTENEK

-88 NKVLKQGMPIMVE
+88 NKIIKPGMPIMVE

-116 KITLSSR
+116 KITLTSR

-137 QKIENEEEKERL
+137 QKIESEEEKNRL
-149 KKIVG
+149 KQIVE
-154 KYIPENTG
+154 KYIPQDTG
-162 VIIRTVAENVS
+162 AIIRTVAENIS
-173 EEMLKEDIERVLGKW
+173 EEVLKQDIERVLEKW
-188 DKINSLSIES
+188 KNISSIEVEN

-222 DNIVCENENIKQI
+222 DIIVCEDEDLKQI
-235 ILDIFDEIN
+235 VEDVFDEIDAN
-244 TEVKIEINE
+244 VKIEINE
-253 NSKFKYELEKRNRE
+253 NSKFKYELEKKNRE

-336 FIDMKEEESK
+336 FIDMKEQESK
-346 QKILEILKKEIK
+346 NKILEILRKEIK

-370 RLNLLELTRK
+370 KLNLLELTRK
-380 HICGN
+380 NMNV

>member
-1 MKELVIVSGENE
+1 MKELVIVNGKEN
-13 NKEIYLFENKELVEK
+13 NKEIYLFENKELVERYIERERK
-28 YTEKEKITIA
+28 TIA

-45 VQNILT
+45 VQNVLT

-77 NVEDEK
+77 NAESDA

-88 NKVLKQGMPIMVE
+88 NKVLKSGMPLMVE
-101 VKRDSSTYKGPRVSS
+101 VKRDSSTYKGPRVST

-123 FIVFMPNTNFITVS
+123 FIVFMPNTNFITIS

-149 KKIVG
+149 KDIVS

-162 VIIRTVAENVS
+162 AIIRTVAENVS
-173 EEMLKEDIERVLGKW
+173 EKDLEEDIKRVLDKW
-188 DKINSLSIES
+188 NTIKNTEVSE
-198 YPMKIY
+198 YPMIVY
-204 EKGGILRKTIVDL
+204 EKGGILRKTIIDL

-222 DNIVCENENIKQI
+222 DNIICETEELKEI
-235 ILDIFDEIN
+235 INDILSEIN
-244 TEVKIEINE
+244 VNAKIEIDNDVALRFDIY
-253 NSKFKYELEKRNRE
+253 KRTKELE
-267 INDRKIWLKSG
+267 DRKIWLKSG

-293 VNSGKYIGKDNLED
+293 VNTGRYIGEDNLED
-307 TINVVNQE
+307 TINLVNQE
-315 AIIEIAKQLRLR
+315 AIVEIAKQLRLR

-346 QKILEILKKEIK
+346 NRIIEILKKEIK

-370 RLNLLELTRK
+370 KLNLLELTRK
-380 HICGN
+380 NINI

>member
-1 MKELVIVSGENE
+1 MKELIIVNGENK
-13 NKEIYLFENKELVEK
+13 NKEIYLFENKELVER
-28 YTEKEKITIA
+28 YIEKEKITIA

-45 VQNILT
+45 VQNILI
-51 GLRSAFINIG
+51 GLRTAFVNIG

-71 DLPQNI
+71 DLLQNI
-77 NVEDEK
+77 NAEDEN

-88 NKVLKQGMPIMVE
+88 NKILKPGMPIMVE

-116 KITLSSR
+116 KINLTSR
-123 FIVFMPNTNFITVS
+123 FIVFMPNTNFITIS
-137 QKIENEEEKERL
+137 QKIESEEEKNRL
-149 KKIVG
+149 KKIVE
-154 KYIPENTG
+154 KYIPQGTG
-162 VIIRTVAENVS
+162 AIIRTVAENIS
-173 EEMLKEDIERVLGKW
+173 EDILKQDIERVLKKW
-188 DKINSLSIES
+188 NDISSIEIDN

-204 EKGGILRKTIVDL
+204 ERGGILRKTIVDL

-222 DNIVCENENIKQI
+222 DTIVCEDENLKQI
-235 ILDIFDEIN
+235 VEDVFD
-244 TEVKIEINE
+244 KIDTNVNVEINE

-278 GFITIDKTEALTAID
+278 GFITIDKTEALTTID

-315 AIIEIAKQLRLR
+315 AVVEIAKQLRLR

-336 FIDMKEEESK
+336 FIDMKEQESK
-346 QKILEILKKEIK
+346 NKILEILRKEIK

-370 RLNLLELTRK
+370 KLNLLELTRK
-380 HICGN
+380 NMNV

>member
-188 DKINSLSIES
+188 EKINSIPIES
-198 YPMKIY
+198 YPMKVY

-380 HICGN
+380 HINV